1 MRKLPDGFVEW
12 DGHTQKPP
20 ILGLVEILLRNGAM
34 LKEYATNLSWEHQR
48 DFNKGYSIVAY
59 RPLEP
64 QYDPKDVAFKD
75 NDMPDAESYLKSA
88 LTTMQERGKTYDSDR
103 GERSMGKTIAA
114 FNAITGRELSEQDG
128 WLLMLLL
135 KQVRQWS
142 TNQFHQDS
150 ALDSVAYAALLAESL
165 ANEK

>member
-1 MRKLPDGFVEW
+1 MNKLPDGFIKWTGERDYTPAGYVAIITR
-12 DGHTQKPP
+12 DGTTGEGDALAYSWNHNA
-20 ILGLVEILLRNGAM
+20 LGSDI
-34 LKEYATNLSWEHQR
+34 
-48 DFNKGYSIVAY
+48 IAY
-59 RPLEP
+59 RRLRP

-75 NDMPDAESYLKSA
+75 DDIPSAESYLKSA
-88 LTTMQERGKTYDSDR
+88 LATMQERGKTYDSDS

-114 FNAITGRELSEQDG
+114 FNAITGRDLSEQEG

-165 ANEK
+165 ANGK

>member
-1 MRKLPDGFVEW
+1 MTFTESNNPMDITYHR
-12 DGHTQKPP
+12 P
-20 ILGLVEILLRNGAM
+20 I
-34 LKEYATNLSWEHQR
+34 
-48 DFNKGYSIVAY
+48 
-59 RPLEP
+59 EP
-64 QYDPKDVAFKD
+64 QYDPKDVEFKD
-75 NDMPDAESYLKSA
+75 EGIPSAEFYLKSA
-88 LTTMQERGKTYDSDR
+88 LTTMQERGKTYDSDG

-165 ANEK
+165 ANGK